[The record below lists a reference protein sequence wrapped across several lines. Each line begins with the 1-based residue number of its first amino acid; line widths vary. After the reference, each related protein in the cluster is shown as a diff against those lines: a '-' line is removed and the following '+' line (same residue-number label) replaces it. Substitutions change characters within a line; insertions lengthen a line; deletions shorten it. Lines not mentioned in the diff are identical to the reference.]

1 VLTGSLVFQSAWHR
15 FSNVSHLINVELV
28 SFIFIFIFILL
39 DSQINVELVS
49 FIFIFIF
56 LDPQELNPTRTL
68 N

>member
-1 VLTGSLVFQSAWHR
+1 
-15 FSNVSHLINVELV
+15 LINVELV